1 MTDVKKKIALH
12 FFLISVKIPQ
22 QQKGKVMQQ
31 TPKQIQSEQRSMMWS
46 MILIIAVLFGFQYFT
61 RPTPQEDVK
70 PEEVEEAF
78 EQPEIVTKT
87 VASSARH
94 VAIENDTISGKIA
107 LNGGVFDNVTLK
119 KYKQTIEE
127 NSPDVELLSDKYIA
141 YLKWTGSGLFPSETA
156 DWRVS
161 GDKLTSETPVTFSWQ
176 GNGLVLT
183 RQISVDD
190 NYMFTIVDTL
200 KNTGLKPVSVALN
213 GIVGRATDNVIPERT
228 SVHTG
233 FVSLIDNRL
242 EETDYHDVAKE
253 EVHYQ
258 TKGGWTGMTDKYWQ
272 TIFVPDQGQVVEY
285 IDKQVD
291 DMYFATFQ
299 TAPQKVMSGAS
310 VTKTTRLFVGA
321 KDLNLINAYQKALD
335 IPKFDLTIDFGWF
348 YFLTKPFLYF
358 LQWLYALVGNMG
370 IAILVFA
377 TLLRLALLPI
387 ATKSYVSMA
396 KMKKV
401 QPQMKIL
408 QERYKD
414 DRMRLQQEIMA
425 LYKREKVNPAGGCLP
440 MFIQI
445 PVFFALYK
453 VLSVSLQMRQAPF
466 FGWIKD
472 LSAADPSSV
481 FTLFG
486 LIPWPIPSFLNLGV
500 MPILMGLTMYI
511 QQRLTPQP
519 AGTDKTQANMF
530 KYMPI
535 IFTFMM
541 GQFAVGLIIYW
552 TWSNILSI
560 AQQKYIMKK
569 VG

>member
-1 MTDVKKKIALH
+1 
-12 FFLISVKIPQ
+12 
-22 QQKGKVMQQ
+22 MQQ
-31 TPKQIQSEQRSMMWS
+31 TPKQIKSEQRSMMWS

-61 RPTPQEDVK
+61 KPAQETNQATEQEIVQ
-70 PEEVEEAF
+70 EAF
-78 EQPEIVTKT
+78 EKPEVVTKS
-87 VASSARH
+87 VASSAKH
-94 VAIENDTISGKIA
+94 VAVENESLKGELA
-107 LNGGVFDNVTLK
+107 LNGGVFDALTLK

-127 NSPDVELLSDKYIA
+127 NSPDVELLSNKYTA
-141 YLKWTGSGLFPSETA
+141 YLKWTGTA
-156 DWRVS
+156 SLPEEMTDWKVS
-161 GDKLTSETPVTFSWQ
+161 SDVLSAETPVTFTWHGGGVQ
-176 GNGLVLT
+176 LT

-190 NYMFTIVDTL
+190 NYMFTIVDAL
-200 KNTGLKPVSVALN
+200 KNNGNKAVSVALN
-213 GIVGRATDNVIPERT
+213 GVVARAVDNVQKERT

-233 FVSLIDNRL
+233 FVSLVDNRL
-242 EETDYHDVAKE
+242 RETNYDDVEKKE
-253 EVHYQ
+253 VSFKTQ
-258 TKGGWTGMTDKYWQ
+258 GGWTGMTDKYWQ
-272 TIFVPDQGQVVEY
+272 TIFVPDQDQAVEY
-285 IDKQVD
+285 VDKQVD
-291 DMYFATFQ
+291 NMYFASFQ
-299 TAPQKVMSGAS
+299 TAPQKVEPGAT
-310 VTKTTRLFVGA
+310 VTKTTHLFAGA
-321 KDLNLINAYQKALD
+321 KDLNLINAYQKTLD

-377 TLLRLALLPI
+377 TLLRLALLPV
-387 ATKSYVSMA
+387 ATKSYISMA

-414 DRMRLQQEIMA
+414 DRVRLQQEIMA

-472 LSAADPSSV
+472 LSAPDPSSV

-486 LIPWPIPSFLNLGV
+486 LVPWPIPSFLDLGL
-500 MPILMGLTMYI
+500 MPVLMGLTMYV
-511 QQRLTPQP
+511 QQRMSPQP
-519 AGTDKTQANMF
+519 AGADKTQTNMF
-530 KYMPI
+530 KYMPLM
-535 IFTFMM
+535 FMFMM